1 MTSELSVLAAPGGV
15 PAAEGDPLHASKF
28 AVPEAPP
35 FMVMRRRLLDW
46 ISEAVPKPWRR

>member
-1 MTSELSVLAAPGGV
+1 MTSDLSVLAATGDV

-35 FMVMRRRLLDW
+35 FWCCDAASSTGSPTPS
-46 ISEAVPKPWRR
+46 ISP